1 MWLLQILGGFGLLI
15 LGSHVVGH
23 VCVGV
28 AKVAHVGRGQ
38 LLVDEAPRRG
48 QLEFI
53 RRLHCLLVYI
63 LIQHIVRM
71 HGWVRRMKLNQLWL
85 LCERGSRKLS
95 NVQWSVVDEAVLLA
109 RAAYVN
115 VWAGATLL
123 KVVQVLSTV
132 ALAGHSFEIEHSL
145 AFMRRVPNG
154 VVFHRCH
161 VVEMRRCW
169 GLKSVWGDWSIV

>member
-1 MWLLQILGGFGLLI
+1 M
-15 LGSHVVGH
+15 VGH

-95 NVQWSVVDEAVLLA
+95 NVQWSIVDEAVLLA

-115 VWAGATLL
+115 VWAGGTLL

-154 VVFHRCH
+154 VVFHRSH

-169 GLKSVWGDWSIV
+169 GLKSVWGDRSIV